1 VRVRPA
7 STARNGHDDDPGQHL
22 DLHELRHTGA
32 TVIFQRTGDLNAGRA
47 QLGHAKESMTINYI
61 HPGDERGLEVVDAAY
76 TAQVVPLRPRQVS

>member
-7 STARNGHDDDPGQHL
+7 STARNGHDDGPAQHL

-61 HPGDERGLEVVDAAY
+61 HPEDERGLEVVAAY
-76 TAQVVPLRPRQVS
+76 TAQVVPLRRRQVS